1 MVCLSFASPAQA
13 WELKTDGGTTIDHH
27 GMNYIIDGDGYLRI
41 IVYRGDGDY
50 SASFE
55 GTGEDPEKLV
65 VPDVMGGVSVTE
77 VQIQGIENNTV
88 ITSVE
93 FPSSMKTL
101 QMGWDCL
108 PSVESISF
116 RDRDE
121 LALEELTA
129 GIGVNPWQSLKQFN
143 AGTANDGNQGVEYDI
158 VIPDSVTSLSGLGFK
173 GSDATSLYIG
183 TGVKNFDGSD
193 GFFGEMTELE
203 RVYNASSLLYSF
215 TDSSKLTEMVNA
227 GEIDSVPANA
237 FQGNTSLTTIE
248 LPATV
253 TSIGDYA
260 FAGCTGL
267 TSLDIPE
274 SVTSIGANA
283 FDGCASLES
292 IELPEGLVSLG
303 NNALRGCSGLEEITI
318 PASVESLPM
327 ALFANCTSLKKVVVE
342 GVVTNIPSQFFKDCE
357 SLESFEYDGKN
368 LISID
373 SRAFE
378 GVGLKTFEIPEGV
391 QDIAPSAFGGSSIE
405 AVKFP
410 STLWAQKQFS
420 MSEGS
425 SQDFIVAPEVSSQGS
440 ASSAALFPLSVLALV
455 NDEGIPVNA
464 TDGVRILTDKSFW
477 NTSLRAVDLTDWARN
492 YIPHY
497 MFSGAAAL
505 EYIEIPRS
513 VSQIG
518 YGAFT
523 DCVSLKDVYVYNL
536 NGVELAE
543 TFTGGGSTTG
553 GQTGWTSVY
562 PGTFS
567 KHAFNVAQADATS
580 QDFDTYTDL
589 DSLTIYGAAS
599 ATNLAEYA
607 AAHEN
612 YTYVPFAFIGDG
624 GSSDDV
630 QAKFGATMPENP
642 VSIASFVAGGT
653 PVIQVSYP
661 YDEGV
666 SRTLVPGEDCTVI
679 YTDAAGNEVTSFD
692 KAGAYTA
699 TITGDNKSVWG
710 TTQVSFSVAAA
721 GTVTIPVADGQNTGI
736 TAEGALV
743 AEDGADVVL
752 NVEPVTS
759 GEAYDALVAAMGDGT
774 LAGAYE
780 ATLLVNGQPVHDGFG
795 TITLTFPVDPKWN
808 GYNVTVWHRHGDG
821 SITSE
826 TVVAADGKVSVTVTD
841 LSTFALEV
849 GQKAQQD
856 VVPPQNQDQNQ
867 NQGSSQNQGL
877 QQVGA
882 SGSGQTLTALA
893 STGDELPVV
902 PAVALAGA
910 AACALGAAALA
921 SRRGRKQR

>member
-1 MVCLSFASPAQA
+1 MIPTGMLII
-13 WELKTDGGTTIDHH
+13 GTNVEGSSDA
-27 GMNYIIDGDGYLRI
+27 DDYL
-41 IVYRGDGDY
+41 
-50 SASFE
+50 ASF
-55 GTGEDPEKLV
+55 GDSDEDPYKLV
-65 VPDVMGGVSVTE
+65 VPDSINGIPVTSIMMPTNAVS
-77 VQIQGIENNTV
+77 NSV
-88 ITSVE
+88 ITSFE
-93 FPSSMKTL
+93 FPASVTSL
-101 QMGWDCL
+101 QMGWGSF
-108 PSVESISF
+108 PAVESISF
-116 RDRDE
+116 RDRDS
-121 LALEELTA
+121 LALTELTSA
-129 GIGVNPWQSLKQFN
+129 TDEPWHNLKEFN
-143 AGTANDGNQGVEYDI
+143 AGTANDGDKGAVYDI
-158 VIPDSVTSLSGLGFK
+158 VIPDSVTSMSGMGFK
-173 GSDATSLYIG
+173 GSEATSLYIG
-183 TGVKNFDGSD
+183 SGVTSFDSSQ
-193 GFFGEMTELE
+193 GFFSEMTELE
-203 RVYNASSLLYSF
+203 RIYNASSYMVSF
-215 TDSSKLTEMVNA
+215 PDSSKLTELVNA
-227 GEIDSVPANA
+227 GDITSVPERA

-248 LPATV
+248 LPETI
-253 TSIGDYA
+253 TSIGANA
-260 FAGCTGL
+260 FEGCTGL
-267 TSLDIPE
+267 TSLDLPDG
-274 SVTSIGANA
+274 VTSIGANA
-283 FDGCASLES
+283 FEGCTGLTSLDLPDGVTSIGANAFEGCTSLES

-303 NNALRGCSGLEEITI
+303 NNALRGCSSLEEITI
-318 PASVESLPM
+318 PASVDSLPA
-327 ALFANCTSLKKVVVE
+327 ALFANCTSLKKVVIE
-342 GVVTNIPSQFFKDCE
+342 GVVTSIPSQFFKDCE
-357 SLESFEYDGKN
+357 SLESFEYDGKD

-391 QDIAPSAFGGSSIE
+391 QTIAPSAFGGSSIE

-410 STLWAQKQFS
+410 STLWEQKSFS
-420 MSEGS
+420 LSEGS
-425 SQDFIVAPEVSSQGS
+425 GQDFIVAPEISSQGGT
-440 ASSAALFPLSVLALV
+440 SSAALFPLSVISKEEQQAGV
-455 NDEGIPVNA
+455 A
-464 TDGVRILTDKSFW
+464 TDGVMALVDTDLW
-477 NTSLRAVDLTDWARN
+477 NTSLKAVDLTDWARY

-505 EYIEIPRS
+505 EYVEIPRS

-518 YGAFT
+518 YGAFA

-536 NGVELAE
+536 NGVELTE

-553 GQTGWTSVY
+553 GQEGWTSVY

-567 KHAFNVAQADATS
+567 KHSNPYAGAIYEAGAP
-580 QDFDTYTDL
+580 FDEYTDL

-612 YTYVPFAFIGDG
+612 YTYVPFAFLGDG

-774 LAGAYE
+774 LAGVYE
-780 ATLLVNGQPVHDGFG
+780 VTLLVDGSERHDSFG

-808 GYNVTVWHRHGDG
+808 GYNVTVWHRHANDG

-856 VVPPQNQDQNQ
+856 VVPPQGQNQ
-867 NQGSSQNQGL
+867 
-877 QQVGA
+877 QQVSGP
-882 SGSGQTLTALA
+882 GSGQTLTTLA

-902 PAVALAGA
+902 PAIVFAGA
-910 AACALGAAALA
+910 ALCLLGVAKLAL
-921 SRRGRKQR
+921 RRESGKE